1 MNPVHIIA
9 AKRSAIGRFGGGLKS
24 LSAADLASAIAEAVV
39 AENLHQH
46 IVAGSAAVPCG
57 PREAVVAENLRP
69 HIVTGSAAVP
79 CGSRDAMLAENL
91 RQHIVTGSAAVP
103 CGSRDAM
110 LAENLRQHIGQII
123 LGQVLQAG
131 SGMNVARQVGLKLG
145 IPQHVP
151 AFTVNM
157 ACGSSLKATALA
169 ASAIASGENDLVL
182 AGGVECMSRAP
193 HYATDLRWGK
203 KLGDAAMLD
212 AILVDGLTDPS
223 LKIGMGETAE
233 RIADKHGITRAEQD
247 AFAAQSQSRA
257 AASRD
262 HFAREIVAVTGR
274 DGMITM
280 DEHPRADT
288 TLGSLAKLTPAF
300 RKDGTVTAG
309 NASGINDGAAMVLL
323 ASDAAMQK
331 HSLKPRARIVATAA
345 VGCDPALMGLG
356 PVAAIRKLCDIT
368 GWNLGDVDAIEIN
381 EAFAAQTLG
390 CVRELGLDMEKLNQR
405 GGAIALGHPIG
416 ASGARVLVTLL
427 HLMEDKNYRRGIAS
441 LCIGGG
447 MGIAMAI
454 ER

>member
-1 MNPVHIIA
+1 MKTVHIIE
-9 AKRSAIGRFGGGLKS
+9 AKRSPVGRFGGGLKS
-24 LSAADLASAIAEAVV
+24 LSAADLACAV
-39 AENLHQH
+39 A
-46 IVAGSAAVPCG
+46 S
-57 PREAVVAENLRP
+57 AVVAENLR
-69 HIVTGSAAVP
+69 
-79 CGSRDAMLAENL
+79 E
-91 RQHIVTGSAAVP
+91 
-103 CGSRDAM
+103 
-110 LAENLRQHIGQII
+110 HIGQVI
-123 LGQVLQAG
+123 LGQVIQAG
-131 SGMNVARQVGLKLG
+131 SGMNVARQVGLKIG

-157 ACGSSLKATALA
+157 ACGSSLKAAALG
-169 ASAIASGENDLVL
+169 ASAIACGESDLVL
-182 AGGVECMSRAP
+182 TGGVESMSHAP
-193 HYATDLRWGK
+193 HYATDVRWGK
-203 KLGDAAMLD
+203 KLGDAAMPD

-247 AFAAQSQSRA
+247 TFAARSQSHA
-257 AASRD
+257 AASRND
-262 HFAREIVAVTGR
+262 FAREIVAVTGR
-274 DGMITM
+274 DGTITA

-288 TLGSLAKLTPAF
+288 TVESLAKLTPSF

-323 ASDAAMQK
+323 ASDEALRE
-331 HSLKPRARIVATAA
+331 HGLTSRARIVASAA

-356 PVAAIRKLCDIT
+356 PVGAIRKLCDIT
-368 GWNLGDVDAIEIN
+368 GWTLDDVDAIEIN

-390 CVRELGLDMEKLNQR
+390 CVRELGLDIAKLNQR

-427 HLMEDKNYRRGIAS
+427 HIMEDKGCRRGIAS

-447 MGIAMAI
+447 MGIAMAV